1 MNNFLNKSTFVGIVH
16 KLIFFSTVLLIL
28 FSRSFVGVYI
38 FGIRV
43 GELIIA
49 AALLLSLLPFLTK
62 YITKATT
69 SKYVISD
76 KLNFIHKIIIG
87 TFFLSLILNTELP
100 FNQYFFKS
108 SSILWVIIFVNIG
121 YYLSNVTNF
130 SEKSGYFAVALLVT
144 LYFLST
150 SLGEF
155 PYIGDYPELIDR
167 FFNKYSDKVEPVKAS
182 NLLLTLIVINLF
194 SSVSIKSNK
203 ANLIILFCTVS
214 LILPLL
220 AFNSRGSVLFGILYF
235 LLEIF
240 YRRKT
245 IYKNRLL
252 TFCLLI
258 ISSLIF
264 ISSTLWI
271 FNEFNFSKAQNVEE
285 IVESINSS
293 EEKFSQKKNFS
304 PDTFL
309 TFYIYEGRIYSRDAT
324 INWRFDIWQDNFE
337 DQFNKNK
344 IIQGYGYS
352 SRLPVMNDPEEP
364 GRYGEDGLNEHV
376 HNYFVTVFARGGIIL
391 FIVTI
396 SYWFYLINEYRRVH
410 KNNYIL
416 VLIIPALLN
425 ASFDVAMES
434 VQFPYLLLLSIGYLF
449 NAKQEFQNI

>member
-1 MNNFLNKSTFVGIVH
+1 
-16 KLIFFSTVLLIL
+16 
-28 FSRSFVGVYI
+28 
-38 FGIRV
+38 
-43 GELIIA
+43 
-49 AALLLSLLPFLTK
+49 
-62 YITKATT
+62 
-69 SKYVISD
+69 
-76 KLNFIHKIIIG
+76 
-87 TFFLSLILNTELP
+87 
-100 FNQYFFKS
+100 
-108 SSILWVIIFVNIG
+108 
-121 YYLSNVTNF
+121 
-130 SEKSGYFAVALLVT
+130 
-144 LYFLST
+144 
-150 SLGEF
+150 
-155 PYIGDYPELIDR
+155 
-167 FFNKYSDKVEPVKAS
+167 
-182 NLLLTLIVINLF
+182 
-194 SSVSIKSNK
+194 
-203 ANLIILFCTVS
+203 
-214 LILPLL
+214 
-220 AFNSRGSVLFGILYF
+220 
-235 LLEIF
+235 
-240 YRRKT
+240 
-245 IYKNRLL
+245 
-252 TFCLLI
+252 LLI